1 MLRSLARGTAY
12 IAVTQL
18 NCTYVTVGVR
28 NVGSNGKRAGTA
40 LLTESEQGQHF

>member
-1 MLRSLARGTAY
+1 MSINMLKSLAGVTAY

-28 NVGSNGKRAGTA
+28 NVGCYFPNAGN
-40 LLTESEQGQHF
+40 